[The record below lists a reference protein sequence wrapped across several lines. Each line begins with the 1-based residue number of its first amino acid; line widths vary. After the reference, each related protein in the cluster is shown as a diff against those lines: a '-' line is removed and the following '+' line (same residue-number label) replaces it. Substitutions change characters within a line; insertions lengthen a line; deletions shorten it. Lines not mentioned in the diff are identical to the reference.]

1 MAFKKDAGP
10 IKYEIKEDGINE
22 LIDEGSGNMV
32 LMLREVSWNGR
43 EPKLELRKW
52 IVDVNE
58 EKPMRGVSFITE
70 EGPNKLTE
78 IMINKGYGKT
88 ETVLND
94 LKDRDDFDSS
104 LNKAIGKKKVEK
116 AKNTEVIVDEDE
128 YFDPNNIL
136 G

>member
-1 MAFKKDAGP
+1 
-10 IKYEIKEDGINE
+10 
-22 LIDEGSGNMV
+22 
-32 LMLREVSWNGR
+32 
-43 EPKLELRKW
+43 
-52 IVDVNE
+52 
-58 EKPMRGVSFITE
+58 MRGVSFITE
-70 EGPNKLTE
+70 EGPNKLTV

-104 LNKAIGKKKVEK
+104 LNKVIGKKKVEK
-116 AKNTEVIVDEDE
+116 SKNTEVIVDEDE